1 MNKMDLGAFADL
13 VERADVMGREGL
25 GGLADVWR
33 LKVDG
38 EDVVCVVAGGEAL
51 VMEGAAATV

>member
-1 MNKMDLGAFADL
+1 MSKMDLGAFADL
-13 VERADVMGREGL
+13 MERADVVGREGL

-38 EDVVCVVAGGEAL
+38 ADVVCVVAGGEVL
-51 VMEGAAATV
+51 VMEGAATTV